1 MISEIKTAETITKLK
16 QREPIN
22 KSISS
27 FFLKIFLAK
36 TKSKNKEKIKKKES
50 FPWKKLMLT
59 FLEKRDDKNKEN
71 KKTIKRFFGIKY
83 SRLLKD
89 SIN

>member
-1 MISEIKTAETITKLK
+1 
-16 QREPIN
+16 
-22 KSISS
+22 
-27 FFLKIFLAK
+27 
-36 TKSKNKEKIKKKES
+36 
-50 FPWKKLMLT
+50 MLT

-89 SIN
+89 SINWKVNNKITKEAKNNLAINKLLIKNEKGNKKTKTNKEYFDKILKLIIKLLYYVFNK